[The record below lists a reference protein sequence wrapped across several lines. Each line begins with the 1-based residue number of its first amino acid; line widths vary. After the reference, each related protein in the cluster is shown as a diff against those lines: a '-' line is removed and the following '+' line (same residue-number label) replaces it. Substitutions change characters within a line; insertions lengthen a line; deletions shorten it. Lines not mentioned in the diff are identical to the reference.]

1 MERRDQIQEREKLS
15 PSCLP
20 QPLFI
25 GFIMVLFRFH
35 NTSIFMPTI
44 TLKGLPE
51 ALYERLKLQAAANR
65 RSLNSEV
72 LVCLEHAVA
81 SQGPDAASILA
92 RIERMQENLNVQ
104 PFNEHELQA
113 AKEHGRQ

>member
-1 MERRDQIQEREKLS
+1 
-15 PSCLP
+15 
-20 QPLFI
+20 
-25 GFIMVLFRFH
+25 MVLFRFH
-35 NTSIFMPTI
+35 NDSRIFMPTI

-92 RIERMQENLNVQ
+92 RIERMQETLNVQ
-104 PFNEHELQA
+104 PFSEQELKA